1 MIDQVLNEEF
11 VLEQI
16 ARAARE
22 LAAPLDDRRGND
34 PLAKFSDL
42 ERATALQEVRDAM
55 AREMTGNG
63 TLYPSFDRGA
73 EREDEAALRDFAFIS
88 QDPIISLAQ
97 SAIEHSLLV
106 TDSQRIANRQ
116 PPLLER
122 PVVADDRRGGAAVVP
137 PVTGLR
143 IRGVSESRRATD
155 GRRLFGE
162 FSQTDPRW
170 LASWISEGIA
180 KFRKPVEFPPNP
192 AMPVSLADKARLV
205 IVGDWGSGVKR
216 ARKVAEAMRV
226 WIADGINEG
235 FDTHVVHLGDV
246 YYSGWAGEYKKR
258 FIADWPVLPSEAGH
272 IGSWSLNGNHDMF
285 SGGHDFFGTLLAET
299 RFDRQERSSR
309 FSFTHK
315 HWEILALDTAFSE
328 HDLYGDQARWVNDRL
343 RAAAP
348 RKGMLLSHHQL
359 FSAYEKGGPKLASK
373 LGGVLDAGLVKAWF
387 WGHEHRCAL
396 YAPTMGV
403 QYARCIG
410 HGGVPVYQWRK
421 EADPVKAPA
430 VYEFRG
436 AFRSFALSPERWAL
450 FGFAVLDLAPD
461 GTATVNYVDE
471 NHAIHKT
478 EVLA

>member
-1 MIDQVLNEEF
+1 MIDQVLNQEF

-16 ARAARE
+16 ERAARE
-22 LAAPLDDRRGND
+22 LSAPLDDRRGSD
-34 PLAKFSDL
+34 PLAKFSNT
-42 ERATALQEVRDAM
+42 ERAAALQEVRDAV
-55 AREMTGNG
+55 AREKSGAG
-63 TLYPSFDRGA
+63 TLYESFDRGA
-73 EREDEAALRDFAFIS
+73 GRDEEAALRDFAFIS

-106 TDSQRIANRQ
+106 TDRHRIENRQ
-116 PPLLER
+116 PSLIIQPA
-122 PVVADDRRGGAAVVP
+122 VADDRRGAGPSPA
-137 PVTGLR
+137 VTGER
-143 IRGVSESRRATD
+143 IRGLAETRRAAD

-162 FSQTDPRW
+162 FSETDPRW

-180 KFRKPVEFPPNP
+180 KLRSPIQFPRTPAAPV
-192 AMPVSLADKARLV
+192 ALADKARLV
-205 IVGDWGSGVKR
+205 LVGDWGSGVKR
-216 ARKVAEAMRV
+216 ARKVAEAMRA
-226 WIADGINEG
+226 WIVDGVKER

-258 FIADWPVLPSEAGH
+258 FIDEWPVLTTEAGRV
-272 IGSWSLNGNHDMF
+272 GSWSLNGNHDMF
-285 SGGHDFFGTLLAET
+285 SGGHDFFGTLLADA
-299 RFDRQERSSR
+299 RFARQERSSW
-309 FSFTHK
+309 FSFSHK

-328 HDLYGDQARWVNDRL
+328 HDLHGDQAQWVSDRF

-373 LGGVLDAGLVKAWF
+373 LSGVLDAGLVRSWF

-396 YAPTMGV
+396 YAPNMGV

-421 EADPVKAPA
+421 DGDSVKSPA
-430 VYEFRG
+430 TYEFRG
-436 AFRSFALSPERWAL
+436 AFRSFPLSPERWAL
-450 FGFAVLDLAPD
+450 FGFAVLDLAAD

-471 NHAIHKT
+471 NNAVHKR
-478 EVLA
+478 EVLS